1 MCVSLKCGETLEA
14 RKKRKWGTR
23 DHEKTCQTANV
34 RITLSQ
40 FAITDTQTHL
50 DSHFAFQSL
59 TDEAS
64 FNRNGFLENI
74 CIKSGYIV
82 SPTMLSSKW
91 SQRFLCVS
99 CRRAFATQL
108 SSARRLYSQNRSES
122 SKLNRSGRNVLVTGG
137 SRGIGLAIAEA
148 FIKQGDKLCV
158 VGRNRSSLQSAV
170 DKWNQDTA
178 SFQDWQANPR
188 HMFFVGDVGRRDTW
202 SEIVTHLGNMDDADP
217 SWKAPDIL
225 VNAAGVSQSSLLIQT
240 DSSSIED
247 VVQTNL
253 MGVIWGC
260 QSIGKLMVASQ
271 RRARKV
277 RDRNNQAHDEQAD
290 VEMPSP
296 CIINISSLL
305 ALQNGRGSSV
315 YAASKAGILG
325 LTRALAAELG
335 PAGIRVN
342 AIVPGYIETNMT
354 SGKPPR
360 L

>member
-1 MCVSLKCGETLEA
+1 M
-14 RKKRKWGTR
+14 
-23 DHEKTCQTANV
+23 Q
-34 RITLSQ
+34 
-40 FAITDTQTHL
+40 
-50 DSHFAFQSL
+50 
-59 TDEAS
+59 
-64 FNRNGFLENI
+64 
-74 CIKSGYIV
+74 
-82 SPTMLSSKW
+82 SSKY
-91 SQRFLCVS
+91 SQRFLCIS
-99 CRRAFATQL
+99 CRRAFVTQ
-108 SSARRLYSQNRSES
+108 SSSGRRLYNQNHSKS
-122 SKLNRSGRNVLVTGG
+122 SRLNRSGRNVLITGG

-148 FIKQGDKLCV
+148 FVKQGDKVCII
-158 VGRNRSSLQSAV
+158 GRNRNSLQSV
-170 DKWNQDTA
+170 IDKWNEDTA
-178 SFQDWQANPR
+178 SYQDWQANPR

-202 SEIVTHLGNMDDADP
+202 GEIVTGLRNMNDTDP

-240 DSSSIED
+240 EPSGIED

-253 MGVIWGC
+253 MGTIWGC
-260 QSIGKLMVASQ
+260 QSVGKLMVANQ
-271 RRARKV
+271 RRARKE

-342 AIVPGYIETNMT
+342 AIVPGYIATSMT
-354 SGKPPR
+354 SCKQPQ